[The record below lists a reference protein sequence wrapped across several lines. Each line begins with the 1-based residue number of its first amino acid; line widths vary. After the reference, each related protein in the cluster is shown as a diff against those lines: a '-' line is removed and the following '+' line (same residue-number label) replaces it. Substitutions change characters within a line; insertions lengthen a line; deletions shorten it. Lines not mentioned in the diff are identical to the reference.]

1 MWSSDKN
8 LSGRGFLTPQPPA
21 WKKTQFTT
29 VLPLSERKRISP
41 ENNGDFHVIH
51 KVPASDSP
59 YGRAKHV
66 QLIDKDPNKAVSMF
80 WAAINA
86 GDRVDSALKDMAV
99 VMKQLNRTD
108 EAIDNESLDNV
119 LIELYK
125 RSGRVDEEIEILQN
139 KLRNSEEGTVFGGKK
154 TKIARSQGKKIQIT
168 IEQEKSRILGN
179 LAWAYLQQHNYGI
192 AEQHYRKALS
202 LESDKNKQ
210 CNLAICLMHMN
221 RISEA
226 KSLLQDV
233 KASAGTE
240 EMDES
245 YLKSYERAMEMLAQ
259 VESQK
264 LAFSFPKMKT
274 IYLGVWTRED
284 CLMQMSK
291 TVNHTV
297 DIMTQVHMH
306 TNWTERVK
314 LKESCRKNSEVLLT
328 QPRRCYW
335 GFNTPD
341 QRRGGRWGEDTV
353 RNSIRK
359 LCFEQ
364 TVTTESVPSTSIQN
378 LKEEPPSSS
387 NVKPKNSA
395 VGQEEGEEAQEGLFT
410 QPRNSSSWLNNRDQ
424 RRRKSAE
431 ESIDYSFSK
440 QSNGV
445 TTHPVQSLNV
455 EPSVSSKDEPEIE
468 LEKQANAAPNKK
480 TWADMV
486 EEDEKEEFQCGRK
499 YLGKSSDDGF
509 NKDDDKFGDE
519 NLNSNIIY
527 QYAVHSKHHIESITQ
542 SAGMTG
548 GYNASPST
556 VSSRRNRLQEDGF
569 GEMMEELI
577 KLCKVEKKKPISSV
591 LKGVKE
597 AQSTTLEKPFTE
609 EEIWEAIANSDINKA
624 PGPDGLNLG
633 YFKKFWP
640 SLKEVMLLFFKEFYE
655 GKEWDIELNL
665 AKSRIFGI
673 NVEEEVLGSLAKEI
687 FNGIFPSEYLGLS
700 SGAKRN

>member
-86 GDRVDSALKDMAV
+86 GDSVDSALKDMAV

-108 EAIDNESLDNV
+108 EAIDALKYFRLICPRYSQESLDNV

-259 VESQK
+259 VESQSVR
-264 LAFSFPKMKT
+264 A
-274 IYLGVWTRED
+274 V
-284 CLMQMSK
+284 
-291 TVNHTV
+291 
-297 DIMTQVHMH
+297 
-306 TNWTERVK
+306 
-314 LKESCRKNSEVLLT
+314 
-328 QPRRCYW
+328 
-335 GFNTPD
+335 
-341 QRRGGRWGEDTV
+341 RG
-353 RNSIRK
+353 
-359 LCFEQ
+359 
-364 TVTTESVPSTSIQN
+364 
-378 LKEEPPSSS
+378 
-387 NVKPKNSA
+387 
-395 VGQEEGEEAQEGLFT
+395 
-410 QPRNSSSWLNNRDQ
+410 
-424 RRRKSAE
+424 
-431 ESIDYSFSK
+431 
-440 QSNGV
+440 
-445 TTHPVQSLNV
+445 
-455 EPSVSSKDEPEIE
+455 
-468 LEKQANAAPNKK
+468 
-480 TWADMV
+480 
-486 EEDEKEEFQCGRK
+486 
-499 YLGKSSDDGF
+499 
-509 NKDDDKFGDE
+509 
-519 NLNSNIIY
+519 
-527 QYAVHSKHHIESITQ
+527 
-542 SAGMTG
+542 TG
-548 GYNASPST
+548 TG
-556 VSSRRNRLQEDGF
+556 
-569 GEMMEELI
+569 
-577 KLCKVEKKKPISSV
+577 
-591 LKGVKE
+591 
-597 AQSTTLEKPFTE
+597 
-609 EEIWEAIANSDINKA
+609 
-624 PGPDGLNLG
+624 
-633 YFKKFWP
+633 
-640 SLKEVMLLFFKEFYE
+640 
-655 GKEWDIELNL
+655 
-665 AKSRIFGI
+665 
-673 NVEEEVLGSLAKEI
+673 
-687 FNGIFPSEYLGLS
+687 
-700 SGAKRN
+700 